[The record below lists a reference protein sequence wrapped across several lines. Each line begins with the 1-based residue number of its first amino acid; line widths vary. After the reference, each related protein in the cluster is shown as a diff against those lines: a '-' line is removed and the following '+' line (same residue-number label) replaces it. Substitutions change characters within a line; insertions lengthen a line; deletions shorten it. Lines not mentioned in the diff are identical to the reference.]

1 MNKKNEQLDEMQRH
15 RKNDIGN
22 QSFQLLFYLIMID
35 AGLYGFGIKWVAY
48 PANVVIIATVTCGIY
63 LVRLIRAQSLIG
75 PTKNHRHPLAK
86 ISVIVLLATLC
97 AVLFTMLAS
106 RFDLMHTDGVSE
118 SSAMIIFITSIVA
131 LIIVS
136 GSLVISRKMG
146 TEE

>member
-75 PTKNHRHPLAK
+75 PTKNHRRPLTK
-86 ISVIVLLATLC
+86 ISITVLLATLC
-97 AVLFTMLAS
+97 AFVFTMLAS
-106 RFDLMHTDGVSE
+106 RFDLIHAEEAAD
-118 SSAMIIFITSIVA
+118 SSAIIMFITSIVA
-131 LIIVS
+131 LVIVS
-136 GSLVISRKMG
+136 GWLMISRLSQK
-146 TEE
+146 E